1 MNRDEFMRELEYL
14 LADIPDE
21 EKEDAIEY
29 YRDYLEEAGS
39 ENEDSVIREFGSPER
54 IAAMIRAD
62 MNGHLKEGGEFTE
75 SGYQDERFRDPNY
88 QMAKRY
94 DLPEVTV
101 QPEKD
106 SGFYE
111 QESEPVRKR
120 HKGDRRAIKIILWIV
135 LIIAASPMLFGIG
148 GGILGILAGLIGV
161 LFAAVVAIGA
171 VTFAF
176 LAAGFAL
183 AVAGFTTMIIHPL
196 DGILL
201 LGLGILILGLG
212 IVSLAVCGVFYGK
225 FLPFLFRSCID
236 LFNRLLH
243 GRRART

>member
-1 MNRDEFMRELEYL
+1 MSRDEFMRELEYL

-29 YRDYLEEAGS
+29 YRDYLEEAGP

-75 SGYQDERFRDPNY
+75 SGYHDERFRDPNY

-106 SGFYE
+106 SGSYE
-111 QESEPVRKR
+111 QVSEPVRKR
-120 HKGDRRAIKIILWIV
+120 RGDDRRTIKIILWIV
-135 LIIAASPMLFGIG
+135 LIIAASPMLLGIG

-212 IVSLAVCGVFYGK
+212 LVSLAVCGVFYGK
-225 FLPFLFRSCID
+225 FLPFLFRSFID